1 MLPDIRRA
9 GDGKISLAEF
19 EANMK
24 PRTREKIE
32 FLLNAGWKFDAKMW
46 KDSQARHNKVELRT
60 QWEPSTSPA
69 SHWG

>member
-1 MLPDIRRA
+1 M
-9 GDGKISLAEF
+9 AEF

-46 KDSQARHNKVELRT
+46 KDSQARHAKVELRV
-60 QWEPSTSPA
+60 QHEPTL
-69 SHWG
+69 